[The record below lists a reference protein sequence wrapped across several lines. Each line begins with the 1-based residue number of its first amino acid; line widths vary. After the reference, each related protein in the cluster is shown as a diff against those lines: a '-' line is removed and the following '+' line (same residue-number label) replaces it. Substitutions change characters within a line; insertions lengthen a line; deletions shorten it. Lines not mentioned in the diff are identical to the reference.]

1 MDISHFYKL
10 LEEEFNG
17 NEACAT
23 EDIVV
28 TVVLPDGNNVNH
40 RIFKD
45 QTAAELLISLHEN
58 YIIKGNPKDDWVVV
72 LYTEQDQE
80 IILRDDEI
88 IYDYDS
94 RFFKSIEIKLKCDL
108 FETEH
113 AIKSCV
119 QMKVHALCES
129 T

>member
-1 MDISHFYKL
+1 MDIRYFNKL

-40 RIFKD
+40 RILKY
-45 QTAAELLISLHEN
+45 QTAAELLISLYEK
-58 YIIKGNPKDDWVVV
+58 YILNGNPKDDWVVV
-72 LYTEQDQE
+72 LYTEKNQE

-88 IYDYDS
+88 IYGDDY

-113 AIKSCV
+113 AIKSCI
-119 QMKVHALCES
+119 QMKIHVS
-129 T
+129 